1 MPRTSTKPTF
11 EALQAELADSD
22 HKIRKNAITRIA
34 RYYRAQAVEPLLG
47 ALQDGRGPVRARAV
61 QVLVRL
67 NDPRAYQPIQGLL
80 ADKNT
85 KVRVEVI
92 RALGHFGDPTVV
104 PMLIGLLADPKSE
117 FRQAAARSLGQLK
130 DPRGLPPLLAYLA
143 KMEYEEA
150 YHITMALSD
159 FDDVRV
165 IEPLLT
171 LLEHQDL
178 AYLRTMVA
186 DALGR
191 MGDQAMTYLLN
202 VLADSAR
209 EPGIHACVVE
219 ALGKRP
225 RPAFLQPLLAV
236 LHHDNPWIRE
246 QAVQALGVLRD
257 PQAIPP
263 LLNVL
268 ANQEEDGG
276 VRAKAITALSMLGE
290 ASIVE
295 MLIECLSSA
304 HQPLVYAA
312 VKALGELQAVSA
324 IQPLIDVLFRED
336 CVFAY
341 TAIGEA
347 LCKLGDPS
355 VVNLLLPRLSTSP
368 SRQRWEIVRVMLH
381 FHDARLSDP
390 LLALLDPLATDT
402 WYDEEVQKVIIDFL
416 GKTGDGRIIKP
427 FLHLLSIAQ
436 AHNSRLLYALRRA
449 LIALGAG
456 NQVPV

>member
-11 EALQAELADSD
+11 EALQAELADPD
-22 HKIRKNAITRIA
+22 HKIRKNAISRIA

-61 QVLVRL
+61 QVLTRL

-80 ADKNT
+80 ADKNV

-92 RALGHFGDPTVV
+92 RALGHFGDPTMV
-104 PMLIGLLADPKSE
+104 PLLIGLLADPNSE
-117 FRQAAARSLGQLK
+117 LRQAAARSLGKLK

-143 KMEYEEA
+143 KVEYQEL
-150 YHITMALSD
+150 YHLTMALSD
-159 FDDVRV
+159 FDDIRV
-165 IEPLLT
+165 IEPLLA
-171 LLEHQDL
+171 LLARQEFSYSR
-178 AYLRTMVA
+178 AMIA

-191 MGDQAMTYLLN
+191 MGDQAMAYLLN
-202 VLADSAR
+202 VLADATR
-209 EPGIHACVVE
+209 EPGIHACVIE
-219 ALGKRP
+219 ALGQRP

-236 LHHDNPWIRE
+236 LHHNNPWLRE
-246 QAVQALGVLRD
+246 QAVQALGALRD
-257 PQAIPP
+257 PQAISP
-263 LLNVL
+263 LLDVL

-290 ASIVE
+290 ASIVRT
-295 MLIECLSSA
+295 LIECLSSS
-304 HQPLVYAA
+304 HQPLVKAA
-312 VKALGELQAVSA
+312 VKALGELQADSA
-324 IQPLIDVLFRED
+324 IQPLIDMLFRED

-341 TAIGEA
+341 TAIGGA

-390 LLALLDPLATDT
+390 LLAVLDPLATDT
-402 WYDEEVQKVIIDFL
+402 WYDGEVQKVIIDFL
-416 GKTGDGRIIKP
+416 GKTGDGRLIQP
-427 FLHLLSIAQ
+427 FLGLLNVAQ
-436 AHNSRLLYALRRA
+436 AHNSRLIYALRRA

-456 NQVPV
+456 DQVPV